1 MSITL
6 HQPPSETA
14 TEPLATPKPKPGF
27 GSGRSEFV
35 VVALLFAVAI
45 FLTVGTVSMQV
56 QGKSAP
62 GPQFFPVLVCIVLYV
77 AATLLAIQII
87 RSPRVPDNS
96 IHPGKGQFSADMLH
110 DLGHLGKAE
119 DEACE
124 GEAPQN
130 PAKTWKTYSDWR
142 TVGLLFAGVVGFV
155 LLLNPLGWIIS
166 AAMLFWVVAYA
177 LGSRRPVFDIGVGL
191 LFSSITQ
198 LAFGA
203 GLGLSLPS
211 GIVGGIF

>member
-1 MSITL
+1 MSLTQ
-6 HQPPSETA
+6 HQQETGSA
-14 TEPLATPKPKPGF
+14 TEPQSQPKASF
-27 GSGRSEFV
+27 GTGRSEFV
-35 VVALLFAVAI
+35 VVAVLYAVAI
-45 FLTVGTVSMQV
+45 FLTVGTATMNV

-62 GPQFFPVLVCIVLYV
+62 GPQFFPILVCIVLYLV
-77 AATLLAIQII
+77 ATLLAVQII
-87 RSPRVPDNS
+87 RSPKVPDNA
-96 IHPGKGQFSADMLH
+96 IHPGSGQFSADMLH
-110 DLGHLGKAE
+110 DLGHLGKEE
-119 DEACE
+119 DEARE
-124 GEAPQN
+124 EAESLA

-142 TVGLLFAGVVGFV
+142 TVGLLLAGVVAFV

-177 LGSRRPVFDIGVGL
+177 LGSRRQVFDIGVGL

>member
-1 MSITL
+1 MSLTQ
-6 HQPPSETA
+6 HQQETGSA
-14 TEPLATPKPKPGF
+14 TEPQSQPKAGF
-27 GSGRSEFV
+27 GTGRSEFV
-35 VVALLFAVAI
+35 VVAVLYAVAI
-45 FLTVGTVSMQV
+45 FLTVGTATMNV

-62 GPQFFPVLVCIVLYV
+62 GPQFFPILVCIVLYLV
-77 AATLLAIQII
+77 ATLLAVQII
-87 RSPRVPDNS
+87 RSPKVPDNA
-96 IHPGKGQFSADMLH
+96 IHPGSGQFSADMLH
-110 DLGHLGKAE
+110 DLGHLGKEE
-119 DEACE
+119 DEARE
-124 GEAPQN
+124 ETESLA

-142 TVGLLFAGVVGFV
+142 TVGLLLAGVVAFV

-177 LGSRRPVFDIGVGL
+177 LGSRRQVFDIGVGL

>member
-1 MSITL
+1 MSITQ
-6 HQPPSETA
+6 HQQETGSA
-14 TEPLATPKPKPGF
+14 TEPQRRTKARFAT
-27 GSGRSEFV
+27 GRSEFV
-35 VVALLFAVAI
+35 VVGVLYAVAI
-45 FLTVGTVSMQV
+45 FLTVGTATMNV

-62 GPQFFPVLVCIVLYV
+62 GPQFFPILVCSVLYLV
-77 AATLLAIQII
+77 ATLLAIQII
-87 RSPRVPDNS
+87 RSPKVPDNS
-96 IHPGKGQFSADMLH
+96 IHPGRGQFSADMLH

-119 DEACE
+119 DEACDDE
-124 GEAPQN
+124 TRQN

-142 TVGLLFAGVVGFV
+142 TVGLLLAGLVVFV

-177 LGSRRPVFDIGVGL
+177 LGSRRQVFDIGVGL